1 MPTPFSP
8 APRLPFVDVVF
19 IAFDGVQMLDV
30 AGPMEVFAVA
40 NEHLPAGATPYRLT
54 LGSPAG
60 RPLGTHAGLQLGPV
74 AALQDLPER
83 IDTLVVT
90 GGSEQ
95 ALLAAAADPV
105 AKPWLQRQAPAVR
118 RVVGVCTGSLVLAA
132 AGLLDGRRATTHW
145 NRCALLQ
152 SLGQGIEVE
161 PDAIFVASHPVYT
174 SAGVTAGIDLCL
186 ALVEAD
192 HGAATALAVAREL
205 VLFLRRPGGQSQ
217 FSAGLQVQATAA
229 PPIQAL
235 VAALVADPTGDCSV
249 AALAGRVGMSE
260 RTFARS
266 FRRETGFSPAQ
277 FVEAARVERAKALLE
292 SSAWPLARVA
302 QRAGFASVD
311 ALQRAFMKRVR
322 ITPGQYRERFGV
334 AQASG
339 QVLRSSP
346 ACAP

>member
-1 MPTPFSP
+1 MPSDTASRPPSP
-8 APRLPFVDVVF
+8 YVDVAF

-40 NEHLPAGATPYRLT
+40 NEHLPPGARPYRLT
-54 LGSPAG
+54 LGAPTG

-74 AALQDLPER
+74 VALQDLPPGT
-83 IDTLVVT
+83 DTLVVT

-105 AKPWLQRQAPAVR
+105 VKPWIQARAQAAR
-118 RVVGVCTGSLVLAA
+118 RVVGVCTGALVLAA

-152 SLGQGIEVE
+152 SLGQGILVE
-161 PDAIFVASHPVYT
+161 PDAIFIASHPVYT

-217 FSAGLQVQATAA
+217 FSAGLQVQAAAA
-229 PPIQAL
+229 PPIKAL
-235 VAALVADPTGDCSV
+235 TASLLADPTGDCSA
-249 AALAGRVGMSE
+249 AALAGRAGMSE
-260 RTFARS
+260 RTLARA
-266 FRRETGFSPAQ
+266 FRAETGFTPAQ

-311 ALQRAFMKRVR
+311 ALQRAFVKRVR
-322 ITPGQYRERFGV
+322 ITPGQYRERFGP
-334 AQASG
+334 
-339 QVLRSSP
+339 L
-346 ACAP
+346 APGR